1 MTNVF
6 DFIQAKDPRTS
17 NPLFNFLN
25 GGQQRRQKLNA
36 LFDNIGGTLSQ
47 FVSPR
52 GRDQVQSIENLH
64 NMFSPV
70 VHGGSSI
77 QNMQQGNY
85 ANAFMDVAG
94 FAVPTA
100 IVAKYGGKTA
110 VDAAKYLSE
119 TLALSSGG
127 MKNIG
132 ENVYEQVIARLN
144 QPGEMPDIGSNLGNV
159 LFRDQEPLPGTSDQL
174 SKAVDKVPELENI
187 LQYLTPEEA
196 STVTLRTAPQLEAA
210 FRATNPDELIGAAVG
225 GAPKLGWYQES
236 GKALNTIFE
245 DDTRRFSTLLA
256 ALSPQTSVEMNLE
269 NAVNVWSNWT
279 KAGRPKDPDE
289 ILEIMGR
296 SVLGDKGTDSVLD
309 AWKNNA
315 IRTLSAAEGTS
326 GDAFR
331 LSGPKVDSFGFAS
344 SGDLDRYVNDAWMAN
359 LTGVP
364 QDLFARGSGKVNPGY
379 SPGYLG
385 SSAAGRQA
393 AQKMSNILGEEIMPS
408 EIQETAWSF
417 GKSLYEQMAEGMPTG
432 GPSATEIIEQGLL
445 SPDRVTDVPDFAT
458 LLQQEKYGGPLR
470 EIGYGSVIDEAARL
484 ASPIGSRNISAA
496 ATPGGAENVA
506 RRLDSL
512 YQHRQFV
519 SAATPFRFGF
529 SNNPTARGSRDI
541 VLPSYGKPSGR
552 SVSLNFGG
560 SGRLIEPT
568 PEFVNLVEKSRVQP
582 QNFVRLSADSPSRKA
597 FVDKMTE
604 AQSSRGVLGKSVDVY
619 KPTDYKGYQL
629 YTTPDGNGGFAISKS
644 GELSSVVS
652 KKGATGIG
660 FSDNV
665 LAAGLQNGAKWLNA
679 FDTVLPQK
687 YARFGFKPVARIKFD
702 ENFVRGEWGDEAVD
716 QFMEVNQHFNAGK
729 PDLVFMVFDPNFTNT
744 VANNVGGKIVD
755 SWDKAETIVGQAIAR
770 LEKN

>member
-1 MTNVF
+1 ME
-6 DFIQAKDPRTS
+6 Q
-17 NPLFNFLN
+17 LFRFFSPEAGRRRVAARDRAISQIGEQLAPFL
-25 GGQQRRQKLNA
+25 
-36 LFDNIGGTLSQ
+36 
-47 FVSPR
+47 SPR
-52 GRDQVQSIENLH
+52 GRQQA
-64 NMFSPV
+64 
-70 VHGGSSI
+70 
-77 QNMQQGNY
+77 QNAMSVLDMVNP
-85 ANAFMDVAG
+85 VAG
-94 FAVPTA
+94 VGRSMSAARSGDVPTAMVEVAGVLIPTA
-100 IVAKYGGKTA
+100 IVAKYGAQTA
-110 VDAAKYLSE
+110 LAAAKGLQE
-119 TLALSSGG
+119 TLTGTGNALSDVGVG
-127 MKNIG
+127 A
-132 ENVYEQVIARLN
+132 YEGFINRMS
-144 QPGEMPDIGSNLGNV
+144 QPGPMPEAVGSNLGNV
-159 LFRDQEPLPGTSDQL
+159 LFRGQEPLPGSADQL
-174 SKAVDKVPELENI
+174 SQAVDKVPELENI

-196 STVTLRTAPQLEAA
+196 ATVTTRTAPQLEAA

-245 DDTRRFSTLLA
+245 DDTRRFATLLA

-269 NAVNVWSNWT
+269 NAVNVWSNWS

-315 IRTLSAAEGTS
+315 IRTLSAPEGTP

-344 SGDLDRYVNDAWMAN
+344 SGDRDRYVNDAWMAN

-364 QDLFARGSGKVNPGY
+364 QDLFARGSGKSNPGY

-408 EIQETAWSF
+408 EVQETTWSF
-417 GKSLYEQMAEGMPTG
+417 GKALYEQMAEGMPEG
-432 GPSATEIIEQGLL
+432 GPTALEIYQQGLL
-445 SPDRVTDVPDFAT
+445 SPQRVADVPDFAT
-458 LLQQEKYGGPLR
+458 LLQQDKYGGPLR
-470 EIGYGSVIDEAARL
+470 DIGYGSLIDRAAGS
-484 ASPIGSRNISAA
+484 AGAIGTRDISAA
-496 ATPGGAENVA
+496 ANPAGAERVA
-506 RRLDSL
+506 RRLDAL

-529 SNNPTARGSRDI
+529 SNNPAAGGAGNI

-552 SVSLNFGG
+552 SVPLSFGG

-568 PEFVNLVEKSRVQP
+568 QEFVNLVGKSRVQP
-582 QNFVRLSADSPSRKA
+582 QSFVRLSADSPSRKA
-597 FVDKMTE
+597 FVEKMTE
-604 AQSSRGVLGKSVDVY
+604 AQQSRGILGKSVDVY
-619 KPTDYKGYQL
+619 KPSGYKGYQL
-629 YTTPDGNGGFAISKS
+629 FTTPEGAGGFAISPS

-702 ENFVRGEWGDEAVD
+702 EDFVRGEWGDQAVD
-716 QFMEVNQHFNAGK
+716 EFMQVNQHFNSGK
-729 PDLVFMVFDPNFTNT
+729 PDLVFMVFDPKFTNT

-755 SWDKAETIVGQAIAR
+755 SWDKAEKAVEQAIAR
-770 LEKN
+770 LEKK

>member
-1 MTNVF
+1 MGILENIAAFV
-6 DFIQAKDPRTS
+6 DPKGPAGQGRTRA
-17 NPLFNFLN
+17 LYGLLDTI
-25 GGQQRRQKLNA
+25 GQSV
-36 LFDNIGGTLSQ
+36 SQ
-47 FVSPR
+47 FVPPNLR
-52 GRDQVQSIENLH
+52 PQVMSGANVLDMVNPVA
-64 NMFSPV
+64 NMRRAGTDLS
-70 VHGGSSI
+70 
-77 QNMQQGNY
+77 QGNFGS
-85 ANAFMDVAG
+85 AFIEVAG
-94 FAVPTA
+94 VAIPA
-100 IVAKYGGKTA
+100 GIVAKYGAKTA
-110 VDAAKYLSE
+110 LDAAKYLSE
-119 TLALSSGG
+119 TLALTSGG
-127 MKNIG
+127 MRELG
-132 ENVYEQVIARLN
+132 ESAYEEVITRLN
-144 QPGEMPDIGSNLGNV
+144 QPGEVPDMGSNLGNV
-159 LFRDQEPLPGTSDQL
+159 LFRGQEPLPGTSDQI
-174 SKAVDKVPELENI
+174 SQAVDKVPEMENI
-187 LQYLTPEEA
+187 LQYLSPEEA
-196 STVTLRTAPQLEAA
+196 ATVTTRTAPTLEAA
-210 FRATNPDELIGAAVG
+210 FRATNPNELISAAVE
-225 GAPKLGWYQES
+225 GAPKLGWYKES

-245 DDTRRFSTLLA
+245 DDTRRFASLLA

-279 KAGRPKDPDE
+279 KAGRPKDPNE

-315 IRTLSAAEGTS
+315 IRTLSKPEGTP
-326 GDAFR
+326 GDDFR
-331 LSGPKVDSFGFAS
+331 LSGPKVDSFGYAS

-364 QDLFARGSGKVNPGY
+364 QDLFSRGSGKNNPGY

-408 EIQETAWSF
+408 EVQETAWSF
-417 GKSLYEQMAEGMPTG
+417 GKALYEQMAEGMPTG
-432 GPSATEIIEQGLL
+432 GPSATQIIQQGLL
-445 SPDRVTDVPDFAT
+445 SPQRVTDVPDFAT
-458 LLQQEKYGGPLR
+458 LLQQEKYGNPLR
-470 EIGYGSVIDEAARL
+470 EVGYGSVIDEAARL
-484 ASPIGSRNISAA
+484 ADPIGTRDISGAA
-496 ATPGGAENVA
+496 ISGGAENVA

-529 SNNPTARGSRDI
+529 GNNPAARGSGNL

-552 SVSLNFGG
+552 SVPLSFGG
-560 SGRLIEPT
+560 SGRVIEPT
-568 PEFVNLVEKSRVQP
+568 QEFVSLVEKTRVQP

-597 FVDKMTE
+597 FVEKMTE
-604 AQSSRGVLGKSVDVY
+604 AQNSRGILGKSVDVY

-629 YTTPDGNGGFAISKS
+629 YTTPDGSGGFAISKS

-702 ENFVRGEWGDEAVD
+702 EDFVREEWGDQAVD
-716 QFMEVNQHFNAGK
+716 EFMQVNQHFNSGK

-755 SWDKAETIVGQAIAR
+755 NYDKGLKAVDQAIAR
-770 LEKN
+770 MEKN